1 MPAGLAAIWTTLL
14 AMLKAGDHLLVCDN
28 VYRPSRNFCDGVLS
42 RYGVET
48 IYFDPT
54 MGGGI
59 EKLFKPNSRAVL
71 LERARNPSRC
81 LISPPSSLLR
91 MGMARS
97 SSTTTP
103 EPPCSI
109 IVRWNSASISVCRP
123 PPIYCRTFGH
133 HVSASVIRRIGKP
146 SLNKKG
152 LIRGRLAIA

>member
-1 MPAGLAAIWTTLL
+1 VPAGLAAIWTTLL

-71 LERARNPSRC
+71 LEAGSQSFEMPD
-81 LISPPSSLLR
+81 IP
-91 MGMARS
+91 A
-97 SSTTTP
+97 
-103 EPPCSI
+103 
-109 IVRWNSASISVCRP
+109 IVIVAH
-123 PPIYCRTFGH
+123 GH
-133 HVSASVIRRIGKP
+133 GALVIDD
-146 SLNKKG
+146 NT
-152 LIRGRLAIA
+152 